1 VEAPGDETWEPTKED
16 IEAAEYDTAGL
27 QGAAAEARKQKVIRE
42 VSQEEHSQQKQKA
55 ERFNRVFRVDWM
67 QWKPKSRVALVAV
80 LIARGI

>member
-42 VSQEEHSQQKQKA
+42 VSQEEHISKSQKDLY
-55 ERFNRVFRVDWM
+55 RVFRVDWM

-80 LIARGI
+80 LIAKGI